1 MLKKSLVI
9 ALDIVIAGYLV
20 LAITAFNQPVEK
32 ASVCSEVKIDIKKS
46 AMEGFLNVNE
56 VKSLLQRNNL
66 YPLAQPMQFI
76 NTRNIE
82 DVLRKS
88 PFVEK
93 AECYKT
99 QGGHVCIDLTQR
111 MPILRV
117 MSDNGEN
124 YYLDEHSNIMPKTR
138 YTSNL
143 IIATGAISRRYAQK
157 VLTPLARYL
166 IGDDFWQNQIEQL
179 NILNDGS
186 LELIPRVGDHIAFL
200 GEPTN
205 IEKKLERLRK
215 FYIYGLNKAGW
226 NQYSYISVEFDNQIV
241 CKRRY

>member
-9 ALDIVIAGYLV
+9 ILDIAIAVYLIM
-20 LAITAFNQPVEK
+20 AITAFNQPVEK
-32 ASVCSEVKIDIKKS
+32 ASICSEVKIDIKKN

-66 YPLAQPMQFI
+66 YPLAQPMQFV

-117 MSDNGEN
+117 MADNGEN
-124 YYLDEHSNIMPKTR
+124 YYVDENGNILPQTR

-143 IIATGAISRRYAQK
+143 IVATGAIDLRYAKK
-157 VLTPLARYL
+157 VLTPMAKFL
-166 IGDDFWQNQIEQL
+166 ISNDFWQNQIEQI
-179 NILNDGS
+179 NILPDGS
-186 LELIPRVGDHIAFL
+186 MEVVPRVGDHVAFL
-200 GEPTN
+200 GAPEN

-241 CKRRY
+241 CKRRN